1 MRKKPS
7 QESFVYQS
15 RDLGSITTVGSI
27 SERPRVRRLT
37 SRAIINCQTLAK
49 GQESGATMKEK
60 WGEYGNIA
68 GELGERSEEGED
80 SLLQELV
87 DILDTRRAD
96 TRAGLKARSALHSP
110 HLADSTRQ
118 QTEDCVRPMDPVR
131 RSMRKVK
138 SVKLIFKG
146 HGAVVRRRDAQRKD

>member
-7 QESFVYQS
+7 QESYVSQS
-15 RDLGSITTVGSI
+15 RDMGSVTTVGSI
-27 SERPRVRRLT
+27 SERPRMRRLT

-49 GQESGATMKEK
+49 GQETGAVLNER

-68 GELGERSEEGED
+68 GELGERSDEGED

-87 DILDTRRAD
+87 DILDPHRAESH
-96 TRAGLKARSALHSP
+96 AGLKTRSALHSP
-110 HLADSTRQ
+110 RVVEPTKVLGEERP
-118 QTEDCVRPMDPVR
+118 TEVR

-138 SVKLIFKG
+138 SVKLIFKS
-146 HGAVVRRRDAQRKD
+146 AVVRRKDGRETQRKD